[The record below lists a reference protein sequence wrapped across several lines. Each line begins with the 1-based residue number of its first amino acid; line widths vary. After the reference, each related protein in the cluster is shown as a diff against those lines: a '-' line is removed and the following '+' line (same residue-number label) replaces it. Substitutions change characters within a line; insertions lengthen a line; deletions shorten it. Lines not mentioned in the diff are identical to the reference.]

1 MEIKTNP
8 PLTFQPPPTVNNDVK
23 LSDDERIVSSDSPLL
38 LFVGP
43 QDWLYSKL
51 ADINIFLIQNRP
63 GRPDVK
69 YIQ

>member
-8 PLTFQPPPTVNNDVK
+8 PLTFQPHPHCKQRRKIVW
-23 LSDDERIVSSDSPLL
+23 RIVTSDSPLL